1 MYTKV
6 LFAIADHK
14 TLYIRVSFIYVHLIE
29 SIEYVIQ
36 IPFSQ
41 WTLPFVYL
49 LLYDLYILCCKSK
62 NTNNV
67 CVYNE
72 D

>member
-6 LFAIADHK
+6 LFAIAEHK

-41 WTLPFVYL
+41 WTFCIFVTLWFVYSL
-49 LLYDLYILCCKSK
+49 L
-62 NTNNV
+62 
-67 CVYNE
+67 
-72 D
+72 